1 MSICPYCNAQV
12 EEGVSFCPAC
22 GKKIPVDAAPAAPA
36 GTPEPAPAPAPNY
49 YYPPAFDPTDHT
61 AEFDPQDISDNKV
74 VCMLVYLS
82 SFVGIIIALL
92 IGKDSPYVNFHLRQA
107 LKFMVCD
114 ILLGLI
120 AAILAFTI
128 IVPIAAGIAICVLAI
143 IQIICFFQVCQGKA
157 KEPAIIKSLSFLK

>member
-1 MSICPYCNAQV
+1 MSICPHCNAQV
-12 EEGVSFCPAC
+12 EDGVSFCPAC
-22 GKKIPVDAAPAAPA
+22 GKKIAVDAAPAAPA
-36 GTPEPAPAPAPNY
+36 GTPEPAPAPNY
-49 YYPPAFDPTDHT
+49 YYPPAFDPADHT

-107 LKFMVCD
+107 LKFLVCE

-120 AAILAFTI
+120 AAVLAFTL
-128 IVPIAAGIAICVLAI
+128 IVPIAAGIAICVHSAHLLLP
-143 IQIICFFQVCQGKA
+143 G
-157 KEPAIIKSLSFLK
+157 LSG